1 MKHRKMLRMI
11 GVALLLIIGVPGH
24 GKAELPPAAVM
35 AQMKGGTI
43 TAVGKDDIRIDGHTY
58 RINPKAEI
66 VDHEGMPLTVEGI
79 RPNGLI
85 KYLLKAG
92 EIELM
97 VVTNPQ

>member
-1 MKHRKMLRMI
+1 MKHRKVRGLSTVI
-11 GVALLLIIGVPGH
+11 LFAIIGFSVLA
-24 GKAELPPAAVM
+24 KAELPPSSVM
-35 AQMKGGTI
+35 AQMKGGKI
-43 TAVGKDDIRIDGHTY
+43 TAVGREDIRIDGSTF

-66 VDHEGMPLTVEGI
+66 VDHEGMPLEIGEI

-85 KYLLKAG
+85 RYLLKAG

>member
-1 MKHRKMLRMI
+1 MKHRRMLGLSVI
-11 GVALLLIIGVPGH
+11 ALLSIIGFPDL
-24 GKAELPPAAVM
+24 GKAELPPSAVM
-35 AQMKGGTI
+35 AQMKGGKI
-43 TAVGKDDIRIDGHTY
+43 TGIGKEDIRIDGSTF

-66 VDHEGMPLTVEGI
+66 VDHEGMPLEVEEI